1 MDSITECIT
10 GCITGWLKELIE
22 FNTTMDEGNTDD
34 CAAFIDGVFKE
45 NGVSSVIIR
54 PKGCGSMVFAEV
66 RGRRRE
72 ALLLHAHLDTAPYY
86 RELNWRFPPDRAT
99 FIKNKICGRGAVDC
113 KGQAAVWM
121 KLMCDAA
128 KAAGSMEYS
137 LRAVFTCDEENGGEK
152 GLKRLMEEN
161 RSLFDDVFLVIG
173 EGGGFSFPYGG
184 RICYTFQTGEREDM
198 EGGPWERQDR
208 RDDETEDK
216 IEDKVDDNKEA
227 DIEKVI
233 SLGIKKGYYSP
244 MLLDYIKNSE
254 KEIKR
259 LDTYPL
265 YAGMEEYLTNAPYSE
280 VYGRF
285 GQLFEEAL
293 KASAPEAVL
302 MPVITPGYS
311 DNRYFRRAG
320 MPVIG
325 FFPFDVRDHIWMHT
339 ANEYISLD
347 TLKLAYEVMGRVVER
362 ICMGY

>member
-1 MDSITECIT
+1 MDSLTE
-10 GCITGWLKELIE
+10 CITGWLKELIE
-22 FNTTMDEGNTDD
+22 FNTTMDEGSTDD
-34 CAAFIDGVFKE
+34 CAAFIDGVFKG

-121 KLMCDAA
+121 KFMCDAA
-128 KAAGSMEYS
+128 KATGSMEYS

-198 EGGPWERQDR
+198 EGGPEVD
-208 RDDETEDK
+208 DK
-216 IEDKVDDNKEA
+216 IEA

-244 MLLDYIKNSE
+244 MLLDYIKNSGN
-254 KEIKR
+254 EIKR

-265 YAGMEEYLTNAPYSE
+265 YAGMEEYFVRAPYSD

>member
-1 MDSITECIT
+1 MEVNHLMDS
-10 GCITGWLKELIE
+10 ITGWLKALIE
-22 FNTTMDEGNTDD
+22 FNTTADEGSTED

-45 NGVSSVIIR
+45 NGVSSAIIQ
-54 PKGCGSMVFAEV
+54 PEGCGSMVFAEV

-86 RELNWRFPPDRAT
+86 RDLNWRFPPDKAT

-137 LRAVFTCDEENGGEK
+137 LKAVFTCDEENGGEN

-161 RSLFDDVFLVIG
+161 RRLFDDVFLVIG

-198 EGGPWERQDR
+198 EGGPGEKQDR
-208 RDDETEDK
+208 GEDE
-216 IEDKVDDNKEA
+216 IGV

-233 SLGIKKGYYSP
+233 SLGVKKGYYSS
-244 MLLDYIKNSE
+244 MLLDYIKNPGNE
-254 KEIKR
+254 TKR

-265 YAGMEEYLTNAPYSE
+265 YAGMEEYFIRAPYSD

-285 GQLFEEAL
+285 GKLFEEAL
-293 KASAPEAVL
+293 KASVPEAVL

-311 DNRYFRRAG
+311 DNRYFRKAG
-320 MPVIG
+320 IPVIG
-325 FFPFDVRDHIWMHT
+325 FFPFDVRDHIWMHS
-339 ANEYISLD
+339 ANEYISID
-347 TLKLAYEVMGRVVER
+347 TLKLAYEVMGRAVER
-362 ICMGY
+362 ICK

>member
-1 MDSITECIT
+1 MDSITE
-10 GCITGWLKELIE
+10 CITGWLKELIE

-54 PKGCGSMVFAEV
+54 PEGCESMVFAEA

-198 EGGPWERQDR
+198 EGGPE
-208 RDDETEDK
+208 
-216 IEDKVDDNKEA
+216 VDDKTEA

-244 MLLDYIKNSE
+244 MLLDYIKNSG

-259 LDTYPL
+259 LDTFPL
-265 YAGMEEYLTNAPYSE
+265 YAGMEEYLTNAPYSD

-293 KASAPEAVL
+293 KASVPEAVL

-320 MPVIG
+320 IPVIG

>member
-1 MDSITECIT
+1 MDSITE
-10 GCITGWLKELIE
+10 CITGWLKELIE
-22 FNTTMDEGNTDD
+22 FNTTMDEGSTDD

-54 PKGCGSMVFAEV
+54 PEDCGSMVFAEV
-66 RGRRRE
+66 SGRRRE

-128 KAAGSMEYS
+128 KATGSMEYS

-198 EGGPWERQDR
+198 EGGPEVD
-208 RDDETEDK
+208 DK
-216 IEDKVDDNKEA
+216 IEA

-244 MLLDYIKNSE
+244 MLLDYIKNSGN
-254 KEIKR
+254 EIKR

-265 YAGMEEYLTNAPYSE
+265 YAGMEEYFVRAPYSD

-285 GQLFEEAL
+285 GKLFEEAL
-293 KASAPEAVL
+293 KASVPEAIL

-320 MPVIG
+320 IPVIG
-325 FFPFDVRDHIWMHT
+325 FFPFDVKDHIWMHT

-347 TLKLAYEVMGRVVER
+347 TLKLAYEVMGRVVGR
-362 ICMGY
+362 ICMGA

>member
-1 MDSITECIT
+1 MDSLTE
-10 GCITGWLKELIE
+10 CITGWLKELIE
-22 FNTTMDEGNTDD
+22 FNTTMDEGSTDD
-34 CAAFIDGVFKE
+34 CAAFIDGVFKG
-45 NGVSSVIIR
+45 NGVSSAIIR
-54 PKGCGSMVFAEV
+54 PKGCGSMVFAEA

-128 KAAGSMEYS
+128 KAAGSMEHS

-152 GLKRLMEEN
+152 GLKRIMEEN

-198 EGGPWERQDR
+198 EGGPE
-208 RDDETEDK
+208 
-216 IEDKVDDNKEA
+216 VDDKTEA

-244 MLLDYIKNSE
+244 MLLDYIKNSG

-293 KASAPEAVL
+293 KASAAEAVL

-320 MPVIG
+320 IPVIG

>member
-1 MDSITECIT
+1 MDSLTE
-10 GCITGWLKELIE
+10 CITGWLKELIE
-22 FNTTMDEGNTDD
+22 FNTTMDEGSTDD
-34 CAAFIDGVFKE
+34 CAAFIDGVFKG

-66 RGRRRE
+66 SGRRRE

-128 KAAGSMEYS
+128 KATGSMEYS

-198 EGGPWERQDR
+198 EGGPEEKHDR
-208 RDDETEDK
+208 REDK
-216 IEDKVDDNKEA
+216 IEV

-244 MLLDYIKNSE
+244 MLLDYIKNSGN
-254 KEIKR
+254 EIKR